1 METRRSETELT
12 LRSNHRSAARRIEP
26 GMTTALPDP
35 KPHPG
40 PEAAASVK
48 RPAPCAGLFGWR
60 KCDDAPRDERPRTRN

>member
-1 METRRSETELT
+1 
-12 LRSNHRSAARRIEP
+12 
-26 GMTTALPDP
+26 MTTTLPDP

-60 KCDDAPRDERPRTRN
+60 KCDDVPRDERPRTRT